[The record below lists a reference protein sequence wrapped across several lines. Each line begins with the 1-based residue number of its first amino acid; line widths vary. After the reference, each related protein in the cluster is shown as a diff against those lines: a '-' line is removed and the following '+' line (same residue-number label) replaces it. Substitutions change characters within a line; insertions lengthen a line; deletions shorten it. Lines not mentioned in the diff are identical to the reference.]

1 MRIVQAGHFQ
11 LRKYGKGQVS
21 TELKLFNGFVRLK
34 HNVQI
39 FSERDTAAYEAPFG
53 WRDLGRGKANR
64 RLVETCENF
73 QPQLLMLGHCDIIRN
88 KTLAE
93 IRRRLPDLR
102 IAYRNVDPL
111 FRETNA
117 ARIKARAPYVDHVF
131 LTTAGEAAKALG
143 DDPAKISYMPN
154 PVDASVEVFN
164 NSQKAAGDFD
174 RDLFFAGRV
183 NPDLPRFDLL
193 RRLTGELANELRFDT
208 FGFDGAPT
216 VWGLDYD
223 RALEGSK
230 MALNLNRQEGD
241 WLYSSARVGQLMGNG
256 ILSFIHRSGG
266 LELFFQDKA
275 VFFDSPD
282 ELLEKIRHY
291 HDHDDE
297 RRQLASAGHTYVHA
311 EMSSERVA
319 QFVIDRT
326 FGNPEGN
333 DYSWS
338 AS

>member
-11 LRKYGKGQVS
+11 LRKYGKAQVS

-53 WRDLGRGKANR
+53 WRNLGRGKANR

-102 IAYRNVDPL
+102 IAYRNVDAL
-111 FRETNA
+111 YLEKNV
-117 ARIKARAPYVDHVF
+117 ARIRARAPFVDHLF
-131 LTTAGEAAKALG
+131 LTTAGDQGRALA
-143 DDPAKISYMPN
+143 DDPAKVSYIPN
-154 PVDASVEVFN
+154 PVDAAVEVFD
-164 NSQKAAGDFD
+164 NSQVAADSFD
-174 RDLFFAGRV
+174 RDLFFAGRG
-183 NPDLPRFDLL
+183 DSSLPRFELIRDLKS
-193 RRLTGELANELRFDT
+193 RLTGILRFDT
-208 FGFDGAPT
+208 FGFDGAPA

-223 RALEGSK
+223 RILAGSK
-230 MALNLNRQEGD
+230 MGLNLNRQEGAA
-241 WLYSSARVGQLMGNG
+241 LSSSARVGQLMGNG

-297 RRQLASAGHTYVHA
+297 RRQLASAGHAYVHA